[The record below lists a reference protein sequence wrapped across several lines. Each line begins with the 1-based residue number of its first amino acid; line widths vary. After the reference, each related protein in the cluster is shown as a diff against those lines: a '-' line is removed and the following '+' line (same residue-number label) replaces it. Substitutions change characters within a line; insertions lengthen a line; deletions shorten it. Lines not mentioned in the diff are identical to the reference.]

1 MGNSRSKAVGQQPE
15 EDVTTGLT
23 SSTIVEDNNASILS
37 MAQNVG
43 ENSATVP
50 DGSLSFSDGEHN
62 KASFTDQ
69 PTKNLDF
76 SINADDGTSLL
87 RIKDHH
93 DGSLLVSNHLTL
105 DCRTNEAGQN
115 TIGGEPPNEDID
127 GATKLTDDI
136 RSIDLSHI
144 SNEPFNTQRRAAY
157 HKKKVQ
163 DIVLDKEVQQ
173 PCLSKSDQREL
184 NNAWRRESY
193 RISKTQGLKKQQVD
207 GHMVQRRTL
216 GDITNVRQPRLVIS
230 GTSFTHCLSIFM
242 LGIPLVYPNMIL
254 TYHFE
259 SDDLNVTKD
268 NAAITEEDRKRDHR
282 NALRRASY
290 RRKKERG
297 LQEDKLRAINLFDN
311 PTSSAYT
318 KLSHTDSSFTATS
331 TETSGLVNDNDLH
344 DVDENILEETC
355 HITEEDR
362 KRDHRNALR
371 RASYRRKKDKI
382 IVDENL
388 RPLSNSAGGIFDQR
402 ELRTAVQ

>member
-230 GTSFTHCLSIFM
+230 
-242 LGIPLVYPNMIL
+242 
-254 TYHFE
+254 
-259 SDDLNVTKD
+259 DDLNVTKD